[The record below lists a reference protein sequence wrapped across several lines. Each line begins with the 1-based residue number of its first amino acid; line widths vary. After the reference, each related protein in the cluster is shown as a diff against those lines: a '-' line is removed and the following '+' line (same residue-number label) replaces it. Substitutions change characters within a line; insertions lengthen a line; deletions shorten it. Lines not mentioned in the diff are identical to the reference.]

1 MASPTYLDSLE
12 TSIWDRANLLQ
23 SSEIFRRDN
32 QEARDRDNQNYRDL
46 LIELAELMQ
55 QVDYVNY
62 LIIGINNVSLMVWM
76 NGVNDDTIAEDIPN
90 LFPDVSRIVRVERNG
105 FNCVPYI
112 IYI

>member
-1 MASPTYLDSLE
+1 MTTPTYLDSLD
-12 TSIWDRANLLQ
+12 TSTMATYNQLQ
-23 SSEIFRRDN
+23 SIEIFRRNN

-46 LIELAELMQ
+46 IIELVGLMR
-55 QVDYVNY
+55 QVDYVNSVC
-62 LIIGINNVSLMVWM
+62 IGINNVSLMVWM
-76 NGVNDDTIAEDIPN
+76 NGVNDDTIVEDIPN

>member
-1 MASPTYLDSLE
+1 
-12 TSIWDRANLLQ
+12 
-23 SSEIFRRDN
+23 
-32 QEARDRDNQNYRDL
+32 
-46 LIELAELMQ
+46 
-55 QVDYVNY
+55 
-62 LIIGINNVSLMVWM
+62 M

>member
-1 MASPTYLDSLE
+1 MATPTYLDSLD
-12 TSIWDRANLLQ
+12 TSIMATTNQLQ
-23 SSEIFRRDN
+23 TSEIFRRNNLDRN
-32 QEARDRDNQNYRDL
+32 RDTQAYGDL
-46 LIELAELMQ
+46 LVELVGLMR
-55 QVDYVNY
+55 QVDYVNFVS
-62 LIIGINNVSLMVWM
+62 IGCNNDALMVWM